1 MHSDATPSQL
11 PSFLLPCPLCGSRLA
26 ITKVA
31 APRYIDGDDF
41 NDLED
46 VTYTCVQ
53 CRSALASTRMA
64 LLASS
69 DRHDIL
75 PHVWP

>member
-1 MHSDATPSQL
+1 MLSDITPSLL

-26 ITKVA
+26 IAKVA

-53 CRSALASTRMA
+53 CGTALITTR
-64 LLASS
+64 
-69 DRHDIL
+69 RQL
-75 PHVWP
+75 PDTA